1 MFEDYDDEE
10 KVNEPLEAEEG
21 GDFASFESDE
31 EAAAGSSNR
40 AFIYAAI
47 GLGTLIILALICL
60 IAYVLM
66 NRDNGGQADR
76 DQRSTENAMAFAQ
89 QTEIAFAQAATE
101 AALAFTSTPTVT
113 PSPLATATDRPV
125 TTNTPVV
132 VLMTNTPGAEATDDP
147 RMVTLT
153 ALYAQLTESA
163 LTPLAPT
170 TTALSATALPDT
182 GFFDDI
188 GMPALLMLAGLAIV
202 LIFLVRRLRA
212 ATG

>member
-10 KVNEPLEAEEG
+10 EVNEPFEAEEG

-31 EAAAGSSNR
+31 EAPAGSSNR
-40 AFIYAAI
+40 TFIYAAI
-47 GLGTLIILALICL
+47 GLGALIIISLICL

-66 NRDNGGQADR
+66 NRGNGGQAER
-76 DQRSTENAMAFAQ
+76 DQRATENAMAFAQ

-113 PSPLATATDRPV
+113 PSPLATATERPAM
-125 TTNTPVV
+125 TNTPVV
-132 VLMTNTPGAEATDDP
+132 VLMTNTPAAEATDDP

-188 GMPALLMLAGLAIV
+188 GMPALLMLAGLAVV